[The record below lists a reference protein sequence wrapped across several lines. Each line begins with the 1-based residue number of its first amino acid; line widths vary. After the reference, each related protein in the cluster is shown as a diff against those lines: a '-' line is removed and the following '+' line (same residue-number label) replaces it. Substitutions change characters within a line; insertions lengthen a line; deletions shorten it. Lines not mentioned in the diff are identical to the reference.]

1 MILFSKAYNKETFNI
16 SIVVHFTGNFRTPVD
31 RGIYSGKPAQFPP
44 HPPKILPCF
53 CGLLLSP
60 PSNSSVF
67 NFLTNPLPPRGGG
80 QSTIFWS
87 ILFLKRKR
95 FLTT

>member
-53 CGLLLSP
+53 CGLILSP

-67 NFLTNPLPPRGGG
+67 NFLTKPPPPPPGGG
-80 QSTIFWS
+80 GN
-87 ILFLKRKR
+87 RR
-95 FLTT
+95 FFGQFYF